1 VLVGGGGCGLVN
13 GTSTDYFRAVI
24 RQLEGLEKEVYKW
37 VLAADGCIDARSIL
51 KYFEVEGYS
60 ETGTGI
66 RNAID
71 TLVSRRFCE
80 RRIDMGEELIEIP
93 GTR

>member
-1 VLVGGGGCGLVN
+1 VAGA
-13 GTSTDYFRAVI
+13 STDYFRAVI

-51 KYFEVEGYS
+51 KCFEEEGYS
-60 ETGTGI
+60 ETGI

-71 TLVSRRFCE
+71 TLVSRKFCE

-93 GTR
+93 GAR